1 MQTASSPSDRSSAKT
16 SEPPAIAPP
25 IPDLVLVT
33 LDISGMKCAGCVRAV
48 ETELKQ
54 CPGVVDAT
62 VNLVTEMAIVECATN
77 TPQQLLA
84 DRLSAAGFPSR
95 VRPQPGTVDE
105 GSEDEPTSRDRSLLT
120 LAIATLLLIF
130 SCIGHI
136 EPLGLPH
143 LPGLSSIGFHWG
155 LATLALLGPGRSILI
170 DGWQGLR
177 RNRPTMNSLVGLGTV
192 TAYSTSVIAWV
203 LPSLGWECFFDEPVM
218 LVSFIILGR
227 TLEQR
232 ARNHAARAFRA
243 LLSLRPTVARLVL
256 GVTDPERSLSATYRE
271 IPAEQVQVGQWIH
284 VLPGDKIPVDGTILY
299 GQTTVNESMLT
310 GEAMPVPKGPG
321 DGVVAGSLNQSGA
334 IALQTTRT
342 GSDTTLAQMIALVET
357 AQTRKAPIQQ
367 LADTVAGYFTYGIM
381 AIAGCTF
388 LFWYGWGTRIW
399 PTVLDTP
406 VGMVHHAMAMNSMAM
421 DGMASGMAMDSLPAH
436 VTISPLLLSLKLAIA
451 VLVIACPCALGLAT
465 PTALLVGSGVG
476 AEQGLLLR
484 GGDVLEKVH
493 RLTTVVFDKT
503 GTLTTG
509 HPQITDCLSFDPQR
523 SPEQLLQLAATIE
536 QHTRHPLAEAIV
548 RQAERLQLPLL
559 SASDIQTVPGYG
571 VVAQISE
578 QTVHLGT
585 ADWLTQCQ
593 VAIAPDHLQQSRDLQ
608 NQGKTIV
615 HAAIDQQL
623 VGLLALT
630 DTLRSDAA
638 STLHQLQDLGLQ
650 VMLMTGDQRNAA
662 LAIAQSLTLPDSAVL
677 ASVRPDEKSKAIAQ
691 LQAQGQRVAMV
702 GDGIN
707 DAPALAQADVGIAL
721 HSGTGVAIETAD
733 IVLMGD
739 RLQDVVRAIRLSQA
753 TFRKIQQ
760 NLTWAMVYNLVGI
773 PVAMGVLLPQF
784 GLILSP
790 ATAGAFMALSS
801 ITVVLNSLLLY
812 RHHKPSPAPL
822 EAIAQS
828 PSQPSSQSLHQS

>member
-1 MQTASSPSDRSSAKT
+1 MQTASSPSDRSSAET
-16 SEPPAIAPP
+16 SEHPAIAPP
-25 IPDLVLVT
+25 IQALTLVT

-95 VRPQPGTVDE
+95 VRPQPGAVDE
-105 GSEDEPTSRDRSLLT
+105 GSEDELKPRDRSLLT

-130 SCIGHI
+130 SCIGHV

-177 RNRPTMNSLVGLGTV
+177 RNRPTMNSLVGLGTI
-192 TAYSTSVIAWV
+192 TAYGTSVVAW
-203 LPSLGWECFFDEPVM
+203 LFPTLGWECFFDEPVM
-218 LVSFIILGR
+218 LVSFIVLGR

-284 VLPGDKIPVDGTILY
+284 VLPGDKIPVDGTILH

-406 VGMVHHAMAMNSMAM
+406 LGMVHHAMGDMAMGDMAMN
-421 DGMASGMAMDSLPAH
+421 SLPAH
-436 VTISPLLLSLKLAIA
+436 ATISPLLLSLKLAIA

-509 HPQITDCLSFDPQR
+509 HPQITNCLSFDPQR

-548 RQAERLQLPLL
+548 RQADRLQLPLL

-571 VVAQISE
+571 VVAQMGN

-585 ADWLTQCQ
+585 ADWLAQCQ
-593 VAIAPDHLQQSRDLQ
+593 VAIAPEHLQHSRDLQ

-615 HAAIDQQL
+615 YAAIDQHL

-638 STLHQLQDLGLQ
+638 STLRQLQDLGLQ

-662 LAIAQSLTLPDSAVL
+662 LAIAQSLALPASAVL
-677 ASVRPDEKSKAIAQ
+677 ASVRPDEKSTAIAQ

-812 RHHKPSPAPL
+812 RHPIPNLAPP

-828 PSQPSSQSLHQS
+828 SSQPSSQSLHQS